1 MTGHL
6 RARKSRNWLPMLP
19 WSRVL
24 SSLSDVPAACCWCTW
39 QQMLTCQRRCPL
51 LRFRTAPCLS
61 LLCSA
66 LLCSAPRAPRR
77 TKRASRFDF
86 GSRSRCRG
94 ESSGIYS
101 TGRSAGGGCD
111 AADLGG
117 AADAAGVAIQWWV
130 VLRVGRAACSM
141 IQLIVSIPTTARA
154 LHVSNTLVEFDNYKL
169 GSEASVEILAV
180 RVNWINYDKA
190 SKWSSSVQMHANIF
204 TSEGAEGGCGR
215 NFVGHVHIKGVSDSE
230 REWCNC

>member
-19 WSRVL
+19 RSRVLL
-24 SSLSDVPAACCWCTW
+24 SSLSDVPAAWCTW

-66 LLCSAPRAPRR
+66 LPCPPRAEKNQKGLALWLWQQEQVSRRVVGHLLHRPVSRRRLWRGGPRWSSWR
-77 TKRASRFDF
+77 RR
-86 GSRSRCRG
+86 RG
-94 ESSGIYS
+94 HPVVGGA
-101 TGRSAGGGCD
+101 TGRQGT
-111 AADLGG
+111 
-117 AADAAGVAIQWWV
+117 
-130 VLRVGRAACSM
+130 ACSM

>member
-1 MTGHL
+1 LIADAAT
-6 RARKSRNWLPMLP
+6 
-19 WSRVL
+19 VT
-24 SSLSDVPAACCWCTW
+24 SSPLFPVGRACCLVH
-39 QQMLTCQRRCPL
+39 LTTNAHVSAALPASPL
-51 LRFRTAPCLS
+51 SNSAVS
-61 LLCSA
+61 LSA
-66 LLCSAPRAPRR
+66 LLCPAPRAPRR

-94 ESSGIYS
+94 ESSGICS

-154 LHVSNTLVEFDNYKL
+154 LHVSNTSVEFDNYKL
-169 GSEASVEILAV
+169 GSEGSVEILAV
-180 RVNWINYDKA
+180 RVN
-190 SKWSSSVQMHANIF
+190 
-204 TSEGAEGGCGR
+204 
-215 NFVGHVHIKGVSDSE
+215 
-230 REWCNC
+230 

>member
-1 MTGHL
+1 VHARAVIDCRCCHGHEF
-6 RARKSRNWLPMLP
+6 SSLPCRTCLLP
-19 WSRVL
+19 GAPDNKCSRV
-24 SSLSDVPAACCWCTW
+24 SGAARFSAFE
-39 QQMLTCQRRCPL
+39 QRRV
-51 LRFRTAPCLS
+51 S
-61 LLCSA
+61 LCSA
-66 LLCSAPRAPRR
+66 LPCPAPRAPRR

-94 ESSGIYS
+94 ESSGICS

-180 RVNWINYDKA
+180 RVN
-190 SKWSSSVQMHANIF
+190 
-204 TSEGAEGGCGR
+204 
-215 NFVGHVHIKGVSDSE
+215 
-230 REWCNC
+230 